1 MSVIVRTQGATPY
14 RKTTAS
20 ALNYQRIKE
29 ALQETEFFVVGF
41 TIGESAVIRTE
52 L

>member
-14 RKTTAS
+14 CRTLAS
-20 ALNYQRIKE
+20 VLNYQHIKE
-29 ALQETEFFVVGF
+29 TPQETKFFVVGF
-41 TIGESAVIRTE
+41 TIGENAIIRTE

>member
-14 RKTTAS
+14 RRTLS
-20 ALNYQRIKE
+20 SVLDYQHKE
-29 ALQETEFFVVGF
+29 AKSQETKFFVVGF
-41 TIGESAVIRTE
+41 KIGESAVIRTE

>member
-1 MSVIVRTQGATPY
+1 MSIIVRTQGATPY
-14 RKTTAS
+14 RRTLS
-20 ALNYQRIKE
+20 SVFDYQRKKE
-29 ALQETEFFVVGF
+29 TPEEVKFFVVGF

>member
-14 RKTTAS
+14 RRTLAS
-20 ALNYQRIKE
+20 VLDYQHVKE
-29 ALQETEFFVVGF
+29 TPQETKFFVVGF

>member
-14 RKTTAS
+14 RRTLS
-20 ALNYQRIKE
+20 SVLNYQHKE
-29 ALQETEFFVVGF
+29 AKPQETKFFVVGF
-41 TIGESAVIRTE
+41 QIGESAVIRTE

>member
-14 RKTTAS
+14 RRTIS
-20 ALNYQRIKE
+20 SVPDYQHKE
-29 ALQETEFFVVGF
+29 AKPQETEFFVVGF
-41 TIGESAVIRTE
+41 KIGESAVIRTE

>member
-14 RKTTAS
+14 RRTLSS
-20 ALNYQRIKE
+20 ALDYQRSKDT
-29 ALQETEFFVVGF
+29 AQETQFFVVGF
-41 TIGESAVIRTE
+41 KIGSSAVIRTE